1 MTFLDQILKL
11 WSDFLGFISAF
22 IIPDWTALV
31 NLLPI
36 LLVVGVLGPILSLMA
51 LYWLIYSARAPR
63 RRVRFHDGPRPAPLD
78 DAGIPRFPS
87 GEPYCAVEGYIYPGG
102 ATRCTD
108 GHELSVI
115 CPKCGVG
122 RKAAIST
129 CGNCGLVLRID
140 DRPRALAPAGPPP
153 GGAAAA

>member
-1 MTFLDQILKL
+1 MTFLDQIFKL

-36 LLVVGVLGPILSLMA
+36 LLVVGVLGPILSLLA
-51 LYWLIYSARAPR
+51 LYWLIYGARAPR
-63 RRVRFHDGPRPAPLD
+63 GRVRFEEGPRSAPLD
-78 DAGIPRFPS
+78 DAGRPKFPS
-87 GEPYCAVEGYIYPGG
+87 GEPYCAVEGVIYPSG
-102 ATRCTD
+102 ATRCAS
-108 GHELSVI
+108 GHELSVS

-122 RKAAIST
+122 RKAVLST

-140 DRPRALAPAGPPP
+140 DRLRALAPAGPPP